1 MSSIRIQKVGDL
13 IRDELAARLPDEV
26 DEARQALVTVTSV
39 SLTADMR
46 LARVLVS
53 IFPASADRTAILAA
67 LNRARGRLRRDLGKR
82 LRLRVVPE
90 LQFKLDDSA
99 EQRDKIDRILR
110 SGPDDAGGGSD
121 PERRE

>member
-1 MSSIRIQKVGDL
+1 MSSIRIQKVAGL

-26 DEARQALVTVTSV
+26 DEARRALVTVTSV
-39 SLTADMR
+39 SLTGDMR

-67 LNRARGRLRRDLGKR
+67 LNRARGRLRRDLGRR

-90 LQFKLDDSA
+90 FQFRLDDSA
-99 EQRDKIDRILR
+99 EQREKIDRILR
-110 SGPDDAGGGSD
+110 SGPDDSGGESD
-121 PERRE
+121 PGREG